1 MSDEVVK
8 RPDEEK
14 CDTNAEESPRT
25 QAVED
30 GGESTEPKK
39 KFSVL
44 KVKFGPEPS
53 GDTNGEDSN
62 ESPPPSSP
70 IKSPQTPDMYT
81 TNEAIPMTIFYR
93 SQHSHGH
100 GGKQRPTLQQLR
112 KGLENDKVWTNL
124 NDLEW
129 STVEERTLLRFSFS
143 NLRSYVCHV
152 QCGLAFS
159 QIGDEIFSPVNV
171 FHFSINLS

>member
-1 MSDEVVK
+1 MK
-8 RPDEEK
+8 K
-14 CDTNAEESPRT
+14 SPT
-25 QAVED
+25 QTQKKAQ
-30 GGESTEPKK
+30 GNKPLKMAASQQSRKK

-70 IKSPQTPDMYT
+70 IKSPQTPDIYT

-112 KGLENDKVWTNL
+112 KGLENDKVWTNF
-124 NDLEW
+124 ND
-129 STVEERTLLRFSFS
+129 
-143 NLRSYVCHV
+143 
-152 QCGLAFS
+152 
-159 QIGDEIFSPVNV
+159 
-171 FHFSINLS
+171 